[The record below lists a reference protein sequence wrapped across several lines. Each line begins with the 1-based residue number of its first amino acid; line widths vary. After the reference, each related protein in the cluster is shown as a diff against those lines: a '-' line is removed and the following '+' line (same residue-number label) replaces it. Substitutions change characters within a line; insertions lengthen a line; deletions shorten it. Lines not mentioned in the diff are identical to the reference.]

1 VTELLVSGV
10 VTLLGAPLV
19 LRLARSQGIID
30 VPNARSSHTTPVP
43 RGGGLACLAG
53 IVVAAVVA
61 HSQGRVVPWHWLLP
75 VLVLTAIGFVDD
87 HRSLSAVSRLA
98 AQVAAGSYLG
108 WVAGGG
114 WWVAAGAVL
123 AVAVVNIVNFMDGIN
138 GITSLTM
145 AVWGITA
152 FAVGQSHAVPS
163 LSLVGAL
170 AAGSALGFL
179 PWNFPTARLF
189 LGDAGSYLFGAMAAV
204 GLLIGWSE
212 GVPVVLLAAPLALYL
227 ADTTTVLARRVL
239 RGDSLF
245 EAHRDHVYQRLTSAA
260 GLSHPAVSL
269 GVAILSAAITISWM
283 APVMWVP
290 LATTALVCGAYL
302 SAPKLVGNRATTAAW
317 TEGGTE

>member
-1 VTELLVSGV
+1 MTELLVSGA
-10 VTLLGAPLV
+10 VTLLAAPLV

-30 VPNARSSHTTPVP
+30 VPNERSSHTTPVP

-87 HRSLSAVSRLA
+87 YRSLSAVSRLA
-98 AQVAAGSYLG
+98 AQVAAGSYMG

-179 PWNFPTARLF
+179 PWNFPMARLF

-212 GVPVVLLAAPLALYL
+212 GAPVVLLAAPLSLYFV
-227 ADTTTVLARRVL
+227 DTTTVLARRVL

-260 GLSHPAVSL
+260 GLPCTAVSL
-269 GVAILSAAITISWM
+269 GVAVLSAGVTISWM

-302 SAPKLVGNRATTAAW
+302 SAPKLIGNRATTAAS
-317 TEGGTE
+317 TAGGTE